1 MDGFYVTYWANI
13 DPTWDYKTRTLYYE
27 LVNRANAM
35 GDRVMFGRQLKRGQ
49 LVISLRELERETGIP
64 KTTIGKIVSKF
75 ETFGSLKVELI
86 KTSIKGAPKLQL
98 LTLLK
103 RDNIRDN
110 IRDIK
115 WDIYTNK

>member
-49 LVISLRELERETGIP
+49 LVVSLRELERETGISNP
-64 KTTIGKIVSKF
+64 V
-75 ETFGSLKVELI
+75 L
-86 KTSIKGAPKLQL
+86 
-98 LTLLK
+98 
-103 RDNIRDN
+103 
-110 IRDIK
+110 
-115 WDIYTNK
+115 

>member
-49 LVISLRELERETGIP
+49 LVISLREL
-64 KTTIGKIVSKF
+64 
-75 ETFGSLKVELI
+75 
-86 KTSIKGAPKLQL
+86 
-98 LTLLK
+98 
-103 RDNIRDN
+103 
-110 IRDIK
+110 
-115 WDIYTNK
+115 